1 MNRRISRRAAVS
13 AALLAGAAPAAAA
26 VVSPDTDLIQL
37 AEHYLT
43 VSSKTDALMAQMF
56 EAAERGD
63 KATEESL
70 FQQQCM
76 HVPEQHRLLER
87 IMATAAHTPEG
98 MRLKARV
105 ALSWVQLDSDGE
117 PHTHEDQVM
126 WSLAQDIL
134 RLAGGAA

>member
-1 MNRRISRRAAVS
+1 MSRRISRRAALS
-13 AALLAGAAPAAAA
+13 AALVAGTAPAAVA
-26 VVSPDTDLIQL
+26 VSPDTDLIQL

-76 HVPEQHRLLER
+76 RVPEQHRLLER

-105 ALSWVQLDSDGE
+105 ALSRVLLDSDGDPNTE
-117 PHTHEDQVM
+117 EDQVM

-134 RLAGGAA
+134 RLAGDAA